1 MKDTFKL
8 KVCVALMASCVVFPF
23 LFHDKREA
31 IRVVISTSPA
41 RLVPGL
47 VQTLKALDDMT
58 ESFK

>member
-1 MKDTFKL
+1 MKVTFKL
-8 KVCVALMASCVVFPF
+8 KVCVALMVFCVVSPF

-31 IRVVISTSPA
+31 LRVVIATTPA
-41 RLVPGL
+41 RMVPGL